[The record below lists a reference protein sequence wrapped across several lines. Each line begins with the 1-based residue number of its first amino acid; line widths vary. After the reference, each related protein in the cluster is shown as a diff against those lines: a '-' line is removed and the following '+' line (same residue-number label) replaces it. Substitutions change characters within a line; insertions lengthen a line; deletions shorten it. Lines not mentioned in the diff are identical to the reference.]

1 MFSLENVAVSHP
13 LTSCRVLQYLHDSTW
28 LDEYTQAIFMEFTVY
43 NANVNL
49 FCIVTL
55 MFETSAVGESSIRVQ
70 LLHRRMQTL
79 ESFTTLVFP
88 PGAFQF
94 HSELRSVRLYQS
106 TGSLHIFVM
115 ASEAVYFLFILYYMF
130 VQV

>member
-1 MFSLENVAVSHP
+1 MSHP

-70 LLHRRMQTL
+70 PLHRRMQL
-79 ESFTTLVFP
+79 VCFTTLMFP

-94 HSELRSVRLYQS
+94 HSELLSVRLYQS
-106 TGSLHIFVM
+106 TGGLHVFIM